1 MSAIDI
7 PKPPGSSVASDSVH
21 ESRSRHSRRGGPPSV
36 IDTSVHVDTPPVPA
50 TTEEDHPPPSVNVD
64 TSDDP
69 VITVPTFR
77 GQPVDTRP
85 TGGHGPP
92 MAADRFQS
100 PPDAVPP
107 RPLFNSAATNRTGT
121 LTRTPTRMHPF
132 SAEVTF
138 GAESFED
145 YMCQF
150 MCGEDSFMSGLIY
163 TALTQESTF
172 PNGSREQSAVEGCP
186 PQAGYHVVYSLFRLH
201 HPLLHSVF
209 STASEIPRQRR
220 TEPFSLYIRRLQD
233 FMVRERQATRTYTES
248 EALDLSVRNLTSEW
262 RPEIRRLVERDK
274 RTGHDGALP
283 FKLSLAQLATTFVEY
298 ASEIGRDPPS
308 SQQSSTGRTPTSIIR
323 RIETASPDFSSSMS
337 EATLDD
343 EEINLMVRA
352 ISQNQ
357 DASSVCLGCHLP
369 GHKLEDCNR
378 FVDYIVA
385 EGLAQ
390 RNPQLKAQIANS
402 HKQFRSR
409 LNSANTR
416 GRPPPPT
423 NRTMRRILEHEPAG
437 VEVPATEDKDD
448 DEDEDE
454 LVGFQ
459 QNSLRVTAA
468 EEVDFEAC
476 FDVPSTNSITIPV
489 ADANPALPASETIHI
504 DDVLPEPILLRRLA
518 ETYDRERQLSFA
530 HADNGSMACTAND
543 RKLLFAYRPLSRTNV
558 RLFDAGHHA
567 HQPIGVGFLCV
578 PVDNRGNAGGPSS
591 VFIRTYYT
599 PTIPGI
605 IISHAA
611 ISKQLGTDGYH
622 MSSFSENIGHIH
634 FPHRLRRSQDI
645 HIILQPTA
653 SRGGLTFTEALI
665 APTAEAHLAPLPSDQ
680 VVRKLCTEHAPVTA
694 ATILDPIDDLTF
706 FGQGMAPAGLDFI
719 VPVNIDTDRLSHEGH
734 RSEDLLAQ
742 RPTILDGDV
751 HFPELSSPLCTDAYA
766 VRSLSRTALRMLWHQ
781 RLGHI
786 NFRRLSE
793 MHRFVKGMP
802 QFQIPTELEGCPIC
816 LAAKLRKA
824 PKGIETTMRATTCN
838 QGLSIDFGFMVQKS
852 RDSVRHNTLVG
863 LNGETCYVL
872 LTDHFSGR
880 IFGRA
885 FATKAPPI
893 DWINS
898 WLASN
903 SPQCP
908 DKYVRMDGGG
918 ELGKCRDI
926 HRTFANFGYAV
937 ELTGPDSS
945 HQNGPGERPHQT
957 IGDALRTMLSG
968 ANLQPNFWPY
978 AFYHYIRLYNFVPP
992 TAIDLQAH
1000 TRCVVPLSQIWQSY
1014 GPLDVGSTFVQRLLD
1029 TVASFRTPASV
1040 FFSGTRAP

>member
-1 MSAIDI
+1 M
-7 PKPPGSSVASDSVH
+7 VALASCV
-21 ESRSRHSRRGGPPSV
+21 
-36 IDTSVHVDTPPVPA
+36 
-50 TTEEDHPPPSVNVD
+50 
-64 TSDDP
+64 
-69 VITVPTFR
+69 
-77 GQPVDTRP
+77 RP
-85 TGGHGPP
+85 
-92 MAADRFQS
+92 R
-100 PPDAVPP
+100 
-107 RPLFNSAATNRTGT
+107 
-121 LTRTPTRMHPF
+121 
-132 SAEVTF
+132 E
-138 GAESFED
+138 
-145 YMCQF
+145 
-150 MCGEDSFMSGLIY
+150 GLIHVGVNLHR
-163 TALTQESTF
+163 LTQESTF

-209 STASEIPRQRR
+209 STASEIPPASYR
-220 TEPFSLYIRRLQD
+220 TIQFVHPSASRLHGA
-233 FMVRERQATRTYTES
+233 RASSHRTRTES

-274 RTGHDGALP
+274 RTGHD
-283 FKLSLAQLATTFVEY
+283 VVN
-298 ASEIGRDPPS
+298 
-308 SQQSSTGRTPTSIIR
+308 GRTPTSIIR

-694 ATILDPIDDLTF
+694 ATILDPID
-706 FGQGMAPAGLDFI
+706 GMTCDACHSPPAPNSNVLPASPDGNARPYVLDKEWLRRVSI
-719 VPVNIDTDRLSHEGH
+719 
-734 RSEDLLAQ
+734 
-742 RPTILDGDV
+742 
-751 HFPELSSPLCTDAYA
+751 
-766 VRSLSRTALRMLWHQ
+766 SLSPSISTQTA
-781 RLGHI
+781 
-786 NFRRLSE
+786 
-793 MHRFVKGMP
+793 
-802 QFQIPTELEGCPIC
+802 
-816 LAAKLRKA
+816 
-824 PKGIETTMRATTCN
+824 
-838 QGLSIDFGFMVQKS
+838 
-852 RDSVRHNTLVG
+852 
-863 LNGETCYVL
+863 
-872 LTDHFSGR
+872 
-880 IFGRA
+880 
-885 FATKAPPI
+885 
-893 DWINS
+893 
-898 WLASN
+898 
-903 SPQCP
+903 
-908 DKYVRMDGGG
+908 
-918 ELGKCRDI
+918 
-926 HRTFANFGYAV
+926 
-937 ELTGPDSS
+937 
-945 HQNGPGERPHQT
+945 
-957 IGDALRTMLSG
+957 
-968 ANLQPNFWPY
+968 
-978 AFYHYIRLYNFVPP
+978 
-992 TAIDLQAH
+992 
-1000 TRCVVPLSQIWQSY
+1000 
-1014 GPLDVGSTFVQRLLD
+1014 
-1029 TVASFRTPASV
+1029 
-1040 FFSGTRAP
+1040 

>member
-1 MSAIDI
+1 MST
-7 PKPPGSSVASDSVH
+7 
-21 ESRSRHSRRGGPPSV
+21 RHLFPLPRKK
-36 IDTSVHVDTPPVPA
+36 II
-50 TTEEDHPPPSVNVD
+50 PPPSVNVD

-150 MCGEDSFMSGLIY
+150 MCGEVKFKDFRKASIPKFDSSKNDSFVHWYKLFCSTCLQWGVWCPPYESAQEDSIHGKWWLWLPASVREKDSFMSGLIY

-459 QNSLRVTAA
+459 QNSSASPLLKKSTLRHVSTSPAPTPSPSLSLMQILHFQRQRQFTSTTFFPNLSYF
-468 EEVDFEAC
+468 VDWLKRMIAN
-476 FDVPSTNSITIPV
+476 VNSRSRMPTT
-489 ADANPALPASETIHI
+489 DRWHALPTIASFSLPTALSVAPTSASLTPVTMRINLSVSASCACRLIIVEMPEAHRPYSFGHI
-504 DDVLPEPILLRRLA
+504 TL
-518 ETYDRERQLSFA
+518 
-530 HADNGSMACTAND
+530 
-543 RKLLFAYRPLSRTNV
+543 
-558 RLFDAGHHA
+558 
-567 HQPIGVGFLCV
+567 
-578 PVDNRGNAGGPSS
+578 
-591 VFIRTYYT
+591 
-599 PTIPGI
+599 TIPGI

-665 APTAEAHLAPLPSDQ
+665 ARQL
-680 VVRKLCTEHAPVTA
+680 R
-694 ATILDPIDDLTF
+694 PI
-706 FGQGMAPAGLDFI
+706 
-719 VPVNIDTDRLSHEGH
+719 
-734 RSEDLLAQ
+734 
-742 RPTILDGDV
+742 
-751 HFPELSSPLCTDAYA
+751 
-766 VRSLSRTALRMLWHQ
+766 
-781 RLGHI
+781 
-786 NFRRLSE
+786 
-793 MHRFVKGMP
+793 
-802 QFQIPTELEGCPIC
+802 
-816 LAAKLRKA
+816 
-824 PKGIETTMRATTCN
+824 
-838 QGLSIDFGFMVQKS
+838 
-852 RDSVRHNTLVG
+852 
-863 LNGETCYVL
+863 
-872 LTDHFSGR
+872 
-880 IFGRA
+880 
-885 FATKAPPI
+885 
-893 DWINS
+893 
-898 WLASN
+898 
-903 SPQCP
+903 
-908 DKYVRMDGGG
+908 
-918 ELGKCRDI
+918 
-926 HRTFANFGYAV
+926 
-937 ELTGPDSS
+937 
-945 HQNGPGERPHQT
+945 
-957 IGDALRTMLSG
+957 
-968 ANLQPNFWPY
+968 
-978 AFYHYIRLYNFVPP
+978 
-992 TAIDLQAH
+992 
-1000 TRCVVPLSQIWQSY
+1000 
-1014 GPLDVGSTFVQRLLD
+1014 
-1029 TVASFRTPASV
+1029 
-1040 FFSGTRAP
+1040 

>member
-1 MSAIDI
+1 MWRGKVQRLRKASI
-7 PKPPGSSVASDSVH
+7 PKFDSSKNDSFVHWYKLFCSTCLQWGVWCPPYESAQEDSIHGKWWLWLPASVR
-21 ESRSRHSRRGGPPSV
+21 EK
-36 IDTSVHVDTPPVPA
+36 
-50 TTEEDHPPPSVNVD
+50 
-64 TSDDP
+64 
-69 VITVPTFR
+69 
-77 GQPVDTRP
+77 
-85 TGGHGPP
+85 
-92 MAADRFQS
+92 
-100 PPDAVPP
+100 
-107 RPLFNSAATNRTGT
+107 
-121 LTRTPTRMHPF
+121 
-132 SAEVTF
+132 
-138 GAESFED
+138 
-145 YMCQF
+145 
-150 MCGEDSFMSGLIY
+150 DSFMSIY

-186 PQAGYHVVYSLFRLH
+186 PKQDITWCIHCSAYIIPFSIQCSQLLAKSSPASYRTIQFVHPSASRLH
-201 HPLLHSVF
+201 GARASSHSHVH
-209 STASEIPRQRR
+209 R
-220 TEPFSLYIRRLQD
+220 IRGSRP
-233 FMVRERQATRTYTES
+233 
-248 EALDLSVRNLTSEW
+248 SVRNLTSEW

-283 FKLSLAQLATTFVEY
+283 FKLVGATRNDVRRVCIRNRPRPTVLAAVVN
-298 ASEIGRDPPS
+298 
-308 SQQSSTGRTPTSIIR
+308 GRTPTSIIR
-323 RIETASPDFSSSMS
+323 RIETASPDSSSMS
-337 EATLDD
+337 EATRRR
-343 EEINLMVRA
+343 EINLMVRA

-518 ETYDRERQLSFA
+518 ET
-530 HADNGSMACTAND
+530 
-543 RKLLFAYRPLSRTNV
+543 RTNV

-645 HIILQPTA
+645 HHLATDGKP
-653 SRGGLTFTEALI
+653 RGLTFTEALI

-694 ATILDPIDDLTF
+694 ATILDPID
-706 FGQGMAPAGLDFI
+706 GMTCDACHSPPAPNSNVLPASPDG
-719 VPVNIDTDRLSHEGH
+719 N
-734 RSEDLLAQ
+734 A
-742 RPTILDGDV
+742 RP
-751 HFPELSSPLCTDAYA
+751 
-766 VRSLSRTALRMLWHQ
+766 
-781 RLGHI
+781 
-786 NFRRLSE
+786 
-793 MHRFVKGMP
+793 
-802 QFQIPTELEGCPIC
+802 
-816 LAAKLRKA
+816 
-824 PKGIETTMRATTCN
+824 
-838 QGLSIDFGFMVQKS
+838 
-852 RDSVRHNTLVG
+852 
-863 LNGETCYVL
+863 YVL
-872 LTDHFSGR
+872 DKEWLRGSRFHCPRQYRHRPLKPRRPSLRRSPRSTSNDPGR
-880 IFGRA
+880 
-885 FATKAPPI
+885 
-893 DWINS
+893 
-898 WLASN
+898 
-903 SPQCP
+903 
-908 DKYVRMDGGG
+908 
-918 ELGKCRDI
+918 
-926 HRTFANFGYAV
+926 
-937 ELTGPDSS
+937 
-945 HQNGPGERPHQT
+945 
-957 IGDALRTMLSG
+957 
-968 ANLQPNFWPY
+968 
-978 AFYHYIRLYNFVPP
+978 
-992 TAIDLQAH
+992 
-1000 TRCVVPLSQIWQSY
+1000 
-1014 GPLDVGSTFVQRLLD
+1014 
-1029 TVASFRTPASV
+1029 
-1040 FFSGTRAP
+1040 

>member
-150 MCGEDSFMSGLIY
+150 MCGECSQLLAKSL
-163 TALTQESTF
+163 ASVV
-172 PNGSREQSAVEGCP
+172 PN
-186 PQAGYHVVYSLFRLH
+186 
-201 HPLLHSVF
+201 HSVCTSVGF
-209 STASEIPRQRR
+209 KTSWCASVKPLARTPNQR
-220 TEPFSLYIRRLQD
+220 
-233 FMVRERQATRTYTES
+233 
-248 EALDLSVRNLTSEW
+248 LDLSVRNLTSEW

-308 SQQSSTGRTPTSIIR
+308 SQQSSTEGRRRPSSDALKPRRLTSR
-323 RIETASPDFSSSMS
+323 RPCPKRPSTTRDQPD
-337 EATLDD
+337 
-343 EEINLMVRA
+343 
-352 ISQNQ
+352 
-357 DASSVCLGCHLP
+357 
-369 GHKLEDCNR
+369 
-378 FVDYIVA
+378 
-385 EGLAQ
+385 GLAQ

-543 RKLLFAYRPLSRTNV
+543 RKLLLPTALSVAPTSASLTPVTMRINLSVSASCACRLIIVEMPEAIV
-558 RLFDAGHHA
+558 RIHSDILH
-567 HQPIGVGFLCV
+567 
-578 PVDNRGNAGGPSS
+578 S
-591 VFIRTYYT
+591 
-599 PTIPGI
+599 TIPGI

-694 ATILDPIDDLTF
+694 ATILDPIDGMTCDACHSPPAPNSNVLPASPDGNARPYV

-751 HFPELSSPLCTDAYA
+751 HFRNSLRLYARMHMPCAPESYGSANVVAPTAWAHQFSSSVGDASFCKRDA
-766 VRSLSRTALRMLWHQ
+766 A
-781 RLGHI
+781 I
-786 NFRRLSE
+786 
-793 MHRFVKGMP
+793 
-802 QFQIPTELEGCPIC
+802 QIPTELEGCPIC

-824 PKGIETTMRATTCN
+824 PKE
-838 QGLSIDFGFMVQKS
+838 SK
-852 RDSVRHNTLVG
+852 
-863 LNGETCYVL
+863 
-872 LTDHFSGR
+872 
-880 IFGRA
+880 
-885 FATKAPPI
+885 
-893 DWINS
+893 
-898 WLASN
+898 
-903 SPQCP
+903 PQ
-908 DKYVRMDGGG
+908 
-918 ELGKCRDI
+918 
-926 HRTFANFGYAV
+926 
-937 ELTGPDSS
+937 
-945 HQNGPGERPHQT
+945 
-957 IGDALRTMLSG
+957 
-968 ANLQPNFWPY
+968 
-978 AFYHYIRLYNFVPP
+978 
-992 TAIDLQAH
+992 
-1000 TRCVVPLSQIWQSY
+1000 
-1014 GPLDVGSTFVQRLLD
+1014 
-1029 TVASFRTPASV
+1029 
-1040 FFSGTRAP
+1040 